1 MLSRL
6 TSLFKTYLFFIIL
19 FVCEKPLFLI
29 FHIDMASEA
38 SAREWLSVL
47 WHGLPLDLSCAG
59 YFTIFPALYLALTA
73 IYKMPLRVLDIYFM
87 IALALLF
94 WIIVPDVDLYG
105 YWGAHM
111 DAPSIL
117 FYLRNPGDVAASFT
131 FAMVARDLAL
141 IALGFAAFYG
151 LYRKIIRPAA
161 GMFPVT
167 RIWTAPAVLAI
178 AGLLFIP
185 IRGGLSTATMNVG
198 RVYFSQNAFLNHAA
212 INPVWNFFD
221 SLQWNRDF
229 NQQYRFMEDEAA
241 SALFDVLI
249 TDRSPAHQ
257 NILLRSKRPNILLII
272 LESFSGNFIEPLG
285 GMPGVTPRLNALF
298 ETSIAFTNV
307 YASGTRTDSGIV
319 ATLGGYPAQPKS
331 RIMAR
336 PDKSLQLPSLP
347 KKLKEAGYDL
357 KFYYGGDEDFANMR
371 SYLVGNGFEQIMGE
385 RHFSKDEVR
394 TKWGVYDH
402 VLFAAL
408 REDLKAFG
416 TAQEGDKPFFKVALT
431 LTSHEPFTI
440 PEAPHFPGEALLER
454 YKSSLYYSD
463 GALGDFLD
471 FARAQPF
478 WDDTLIV
485 LVADHGT
492 PYPGFKIHDPRRYRI
507 PMLWTG
513 GAIEAPRE
521 IAKIGSQTD
530 LCATLLGQLGIAHD
544 EFLFSKDLASPEV
557 QEYAFYTFSNGFG
570 FVTPEQSVSFDC
582 SAQKALLERGT
593 GPGLSQGQAY
603 LQALFDDLEGRR
615 ATAAKIAVHP

>member
-1 MLSRL
+1 MFSRL
-6 TSLFKTYLFFIIL
+6 ASLIKTYLFFIAL
-19 FVCEKPLFLI
+19 FACEKPLFLL
-29 FHIDMASEA
+29 FHADIAGEA
-38 SAREWLSVL
+38 SAMEWLSVL

-59 YFTIFPALYLALTA
+59 YFTIFPALYYALTA
-73 IYKMPLRVLDIYFM
+73 LRKVPSRVLDVYFM
-87 IALALLF
+87 AALALLF

-141 IALGFAAFYG
+141 ITLGFATFYG
-151 LYRKIIRPAA
+151 LYRKTIRPKA

-167 RIWTAPAVLAI
+167 RAWTAPAILAI

-229 NQQYRFMEDEAA
+229 DQQYRFMADEDA
-241 SALFDVLI
+241 STLFGALTSERGKI
-249 TDRSPAHQ
+249 HQ
-257 NILLRSKRPNILLII
+257 NTLLKSKRPNILLII

-285 GMPGVTPRLNALF
+285 GLPGVTPRLNSLF
-298 ETSIAFTNV
+298 ESSIAFTNV
-307 YASGTRTDSGIV
+307 FASGTRTDSGIV

-371 SYLVGNGFEQIMGE
+371 SYLVGNGFERIVGE
-385 RHFSKDEVR
+385 RDFPGEEVR

-402 VLFAAL
+402 VLFAAIE
-408 REDLKAFG
+408 EDLKALDAAPG
-416 TAQEGDKPFFKVALT
+416 GGKPFFKVALT

-440 PEAPHFPGEALLER
+440 PETPRFPGDDLLER
-454 YKSSLYYSD
+454 YKSSLHYSD

-471 FARAQPF
+471 FARAQSF
-478 WDDTLIV
+478 WDDTLII
-485 LVADHGT
+485 LIADHGT

-530 LCATLLGQLGIAHD
+530 LCATLLGQLGMAHD
-544 EFLFSKDLASPEV
+544 EFLFSKDLAAPEIR
-557 QEYAFYTFSNGFG
+557 EYAFYTFSNGFG
-570 FVTPEQSVSFDC
+570 FVTPDQSVSFDC
-582 SAQKALLERGT
+582 SAEKTLLEQGA
-593 GPGLSQGQAY
+593 GQGLRLGQAY
-603 LQALFDDLEGRR
+603 LQTLFDDLEGRR
-615 ATAAKIAVHP
+615 ATAAEIAARP